1 MNNKHKGEIMN
12 KLTKVGVS
20 ALAGSL
26 AMVSANAVEYALTGD
41 AMIKMVS
48 AQGNEAGAAASN
60 GRGIG
65 VDNDFYIN
73 ASGEL
78 DNGWTVSAYSAWNL
92 EGSSNSSSQ
101 LTIGLGS
108 AGSISFN
115 DVWGV
120 PSWKDDM
127 SASIHAYEEPWDS
140 TTHGRIV
147 DSFGLDT
154 QSGSVSYVSPSFD
167 LGGIALSGTASYD
180 PNSGSAASTPGTADS
195 TTSNPGKTF
204 TIEASYAGFTLGA
217 GEETSKPAVSGV
229 MTDEVNTI
237 GYAIY
242 KNGPFSIMYQE
253 LYKDETHGA
262 GTEGADYKA
271 DTWGVGFAQGDWAVS
286 YVEQNESKSAVSNTA
301 AGKDV
306 EMTAFGVSYTMGAMS
321 IKGGVFETTNPEFT
335 TGKYEETEI
344 AISFAF

>member
-1 MNNKHKGEIMN
+1 MN

-41 AMIKMVS
+41 AMIKFVS
-48 AQGNEAGAAASN
+48 AEGNENGAAASN

-65 VDNDFYIN
+65 VDNDIYIN

-78 DNGWTVSAYSAWNL
+78 ENGWTVSAFSAWNL
-92 EGSSNSSSQ
+92 EGSTNSSSQ

-120 PSWKDDM
+120 PSWIDDM
-127 SASIHAYEEPWDS
+127 SSSIHAFEEPWDS
-140 TTHGRIV
+140 TSHGRIV

-154 QSGSVSYVSPSFD
+154 QSGSVSYVSPAVD
-167 LGGIALSGTASYD
+167 MGGISLSGTATYD
-180 PNSGSAASTPGTADS
+180 PNSGTGAATPGSAGTS
-195 TTSNPGKTF
+195 SNPGKTF
-204 TIEASYAGFTLGA
+204 TVKATMGGIEVGA
-217 GEETSKPAVSGV
+217 GQETSKPAVSGV
-229 MTDEVNTI
+229 MTDEVNST
-237 GYAIY
+237 GYIIY
-242 KNGPFSIMYQE
+242 KNGPFALMYQE

-262 GTEGADYKA
+262 GTEGADYEA
-271 DTWGVGFAQGDWAVS
+271 ETWGVSFAQGDWGVS
-286 YVEQNESKSAVSNTA
+286 YVEQTETKADVSDTTNKET
-301 AGKDV
+301 
-306 EMTAFGVSYTMGAMS
+306 EMTAVNVSYTMGAMS
-321 IKGGVFETTNPEFT
+321 VKAGIFETTNPEWT

-344 AISFAF
+344 AVSFAF